1 MRMKSAF
8 EKFKEQW
15 ARISI
20 LDQTISILSWD
31 METYMPDD
39 GVAARSEQVALL
51 SELAHQWL
59 ISDET
64 ARLLED
70 AERETTTGDYFSI
83 DVSMLRAARRSYD
96 QKVKIPKQ
104 LVSRMARTTTKA
116 NSIWIDAR
124 EKSDFGAF
132 APILSELV
140 ELNREQAEHLGYT
153 EHRYE
158 ALLDLFEPDL
168 KTSAV
173 EKIFSEM
180 KRELIP
186 LVKEITGSDNG
197 PHTGFLNQKFNT
209 AAQEAF
215 GLIVLRDMA
224 YDFKR
229 GRQDRS
235 AHPFTTSFTPYD
247 VRITTRYE
255 ENDLLSALFSTIHEG
270 GHALYDQ
277 GLPLDLVNTPL
288 CQPIS
293 LGVHES
299 QSRLWEN
306 IIGRSRPFWQH
317 YLPVLKK
324 HFPGQLDG
332 ISLEQFYRAVN
343 RARPGLIRVESD
355 ELTYNLHIFIRFEIE
370 KELIGGSLKID
381 DIPSLWNEKYHQY
394 LGITPPDEA
403 RGCLQDIHWAHGA
416 FGYFPTYTIG
426 NLLSAQ
432 LFNRALEDHPSIPAE
447 IEGGNFSTLL
457 AWLRKHV
464 HRHGSRYTFAELVKE
479 ITGGE
484 VRVHPFM
491 KYLSD
496 KFRDI
501 YR

>member
-1 MRMKSAF
+1 MKSAL

-15 ARISI
+15 ARISV
-20 LDQTISILSWD
+20 LDQTVAILSWD
-31 METYMPDD
+31 METYMPEG
-39 GVAARSEQVALL
+39 GVHARSEQIALL

-59 ISDET
+59 VSDDT

-70 AERETTTGDYFSI
+70 AERETKDGDYFSPE
-83 DVSMLRAARRSYD
+83 VSMLRAARRAFD
-96 QKVKIPKQ
+96 QRVKIPHE

-116 NSIWIDAR
+116 NTIWVEAR
-124 EKSDFGAF
+124 AKADFSAF
-132 APILSELV
+132 APILGELIS
-140 ELNREQAEHLGYT
+140 LNREQADCLGYT
-153 EHRYE
+153 EHRYD

-173 EKIFSEM
+173 EKLFAEM
-180 KRELIP
+180 KGELVP
-186 LVKEITGSDNG
+186 LVKEISARPAVSDSS
-197 PHTGFLNQKFNT
+197 FLNQTFSA

-247 VRITTRYE
+247 VRITTRFD

-277 GLPLDLVNTPL
+277 GLPIEYMNTPL

-306 IIGRSRPFWQH
+306 IIGRSRFFWKH
-317 YLPVLKK
+317 YLPVLKR
-324 HFPGQLDG
+324 HFPGQLDDVD
-332 ISLEQFYRAVN
+332 LERFYRAVN
-343 RARPGLIRVESD
+343 RTKPGFIRVESD

-370 KELIGGSLKID
+370 KELIGGSLETR
-381 DIPSLWNEKYHQY
+381 DIPPVWNEKYRHY
-394 LGITPPDEA
+394 LGITPPDDA

-432 LFNRALEDHPSIPAE
+432 LFNKAVSDHPSIPSE
-447 IEGGNFSTLL
+447 IEEGNCGTLL
-457 AWLRKHV
+457 AWLRDHV

-484 VRVHPFM
+484 VQVKPFM
-491 KYLSD
+491 KYLSE
-496 KFRDI
+496 KFRGI
-501 YR
+501 YA

>member
-1 MRMKSAF
+1 MKSALD
-8 EKFKEQW
+8 KFKEQW

-20 LDQTISILSWD
+20 LEQSISILSWD
-31 METYMPDD
+31 METFMPEE
-39 GVAARSEQVALL
+39 GVKARSEQITLL
-51 SELAHQWL
+51 SELAHRWL
-59 ISDET
+59 VSDIT

-70 AERETTTGDYFSI
+70 AEAEAKGADYFSTE
-83 DVSMLRAARRSYD
+83 VAMVRVARRAYD
-96 QKVKIPKQ
+96 KQVKIPEQ
-104 LVSRMARTTTKA
+104 IVTRMARATTKA
-116 NSIWIDAR
+116 NSIWVEAR
-124 EKSDFGAF
+124 AKSDFNAF
-132 APILSELV
+132 APILKELI
-140 ELNREQAEHLGYT
+140 ELNREEAECLGYK
-153 EHRYE
+153 EHPYD

-173 EKIFSEM
+173 KQLFSEM
-180 KRELIP
+180 KVELVP
-186 LVKEITGSDNG
+186 LVREITGSATAPD
-197 PHTGFLNQKFNT
+197 TAFLRQKFNT

-215 GLIVLRDMA
+215 GLIVLKDMS

-247 VRITTRYE
+247 VRITTRFD

-277 GLPLDLVNTPL
+277 GLPINLINTPL
-288 CQPIS
+288 CQPVS

-306 IIGRSRPFWQH
+306 IVGRSRSFWKH
-317 YLPVLKK
+317 YLPILKR

-332 ISLEQFYRAVN
+332 IGLEQFYRAVN
-343 RARPGLIRVESD
+343 SARPDLIRVEAD
-355 ELTYNLHIFIRFEIE
+355 EVTYNLHIFIRFEIE
-370 KELIGGSLKID
+370 KELIGGTLETK
-381 DIPSLWNEKYHQY
+381 DIPEVWNEKYRQY
-394 LGITPPDEA
+394 LGITPPDGA

-432 LFNRALEDHPSIPAE
+432 LFTRALEDHPSIPSE
-447 IEGGNFSTLL
+447 IEQGKLGTLL
-457 AWLRKHV
+457 GWLREKV
-464 HRHGSRYTFAELVKE
+464 HRHGSRYTFTELVKE

-484 VRVHPFM
+484 VQVSPFM
-491 KYLSD
+491 SYLSG
-496 KFRDI
+496 KFREI